1 MRIFTG
7 LLISFYILFLSS
19 FMGCVSTEKF
29 KDLQADNNRNQMV
42 SDSLKAVID
51 ENRNQEYELLRAKNN
66 LKEYSI
72 QLDNTEQRYK
82 NLDKSYKNLLERY
95 DEVLFQNQ
103 ALLANSSEEK
113 QTLTE
118 ELGQKQRELDQ
129 KARELDRLEYN
140 LKNLE
145 ASLANKQEQ
154 LNQPKDED
162 LSSLYDQQLGQLQKM
177 LAEKENTL
185 RNLRSRINQAL
196 LGFSAA
202 DLSVSEANGRI
213 YVSLSQNLLFA
224 SNSASIDWKGKTA
237 LQKLAEVLQRNPD
250 IEITVEGHTDSD
262 GSAEKNWD
270 LSVNRATAVVKVLTG
285 YGVDPK
291 QIIASGRS
299 LFYPI
304 ASNRSPEG
312 KALNR
317 RTEIILSP
325 KLDELYQIINQ

>member
-1 MRIFTG
+1 MRLFTG
-7 LLISFYILFLSS
+7 LLLSFYMLFLAS

-29 KDLQADNNRNQMV
+29 KDLQADNNRNQLM

-51 ENRNQEYELLRAKNN
+51 GNRHQEYELLRAKNN

-72 QLDNTEQRYK
+72 QLDNTEQRYN

-145 ASLANKQEQ
+145 TNLNSKQQQ
-154 LNQPKDED
+154 LNDANNNDQ
-162 LSSLYDQQLGQLQKM
+162 SAQYDQQLGELQKM
-177 LAEKENTL
+177 LADKENTL
-185 RNLRSRINQAL
+185 RTLRSRINKAL

-237 LQKLAEVLQRNPD
+237 IKKLAEVLQRNPD
-250 IEITVEGHTDSD
+250 IEIAVEGHTDSD

-270 LSVNRATAVVKVLTG
+270 LSVSRATAVVKVLTG
-285 YGVDPK
+285 YGVNPK
-291 QIIASGRS
+291 QITASGRS

-304 ASNRSPEG
+304 ASNRTAAG
-312 KALNR
+312 KAQNR